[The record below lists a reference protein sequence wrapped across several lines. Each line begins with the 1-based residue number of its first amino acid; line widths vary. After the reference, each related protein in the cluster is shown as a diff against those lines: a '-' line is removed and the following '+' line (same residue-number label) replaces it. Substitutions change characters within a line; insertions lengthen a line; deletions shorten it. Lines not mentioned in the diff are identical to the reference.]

1 MKTGGESMAVW
12 ETLAM
17 AAIGAFLGYMAFGT
31 YWHGALFGFLAFAI
45 MAAGNRVVWEMEQEK
60 LKRR

>member
-1 MKTGGESMAVW
+1 MAVA

-31 YWHGALFGFLAFAI
+31 YWHGALYGFLTFAVS
-45 MAAGNRVVWEMEQEK
+45 AVGNRLVFETEQER

>member
-1 MKTGGESMAVW
+1 MVVW
-12 ETLAM
+12 ETLVM
-17 AAIGAFLGYMAFGT
+17 AAIGAVLGYMAFGT

-45 MAAGNRVVWEMEQEK
+45 MATGNRVVHEMEQER